1 MGGLKQSEIHWVVNS
16 YIGVAD
22 GYLGDFSYRTHRE
35 FYPAYC
41 DLDINPESLPGT
53 TRERFLSILSSV
65 DARSQAAILRGLAKK
80 YPTGSTVF
88 RTRAA
93 SDELSKLVG
102 RCSGD
107 ADVEA
112 THLRITSDL
121 VQRALADAAALMI
134 SSGPTSA
141 VDRVH
146 TALHGYM
153 KAACATESIESLTDA
168 SMTEL
173 FKLLKQRH
181 SRLRDLGEHEES
193 IVKVLRALTSI
204 MDAMNPAR
212 NRGSLAH
219 PNDHL
224 LDEQGAI
231 LFINAAR
238 TVLQYLDA
246 RLSASSSS

>member
-1 MGGLKQSEIHWVVNS
+1 MGGLKQSEVHWVVNS

-41 DLDINPESLPGT
+41 DLNINPGTVPGT
-53 TRERFLSILSSV
+53 TRERFLRILGSADS
-65 DARSQAAILRGLAKK
+65 RSQAAILRGVAKK
-80 YPTGSTVF
+80 YPTGSAVF
-88 RTRAA
+88 RTAA
-93 SDELSKLVG
+93 AGYELSKLIS
-102 RCSGD
+102 RCAGD
-107 ADVEA
+107 AAVEA
-112 THLRITSDL
+112 TDLKITSDL
-121 VQRALADAAALMI
+121 VQRALSDAAALMT

-141 VDRVH
+141 IDRVH
-146 TALHGYM
+146 TALHGYL
-153 KAACATESIESLTDA
+153 KAACSTASIQLPPDA

-173 FKLLKQRH
+173 FKLLRQGH
-181 SRLRDLGEHEES
+181 PRLRDLGEHDES

-219 PNDHL
+219 PNDQL

-246 RLSASSSS
+246 RLSVPTAS